1 MSFSCW
7 AINDICE
14 RAMEGCL
21 CMVKVLDVRTG
32 LPHQNL
38 TTSRKSSDFD
48 VVALEVC
55 GALLGSIKKRT
66 TFANEQLKGVLA

>member
-1 MSFSCW
+1 MSFSYW
-7 AINDICE
+7 AISDICE

-32 LPHQNL
+32 LPHQNP

-48 VVALEVC
+48 AVALAGGV
-55 GALLGSIKKRT
+55 GACSFQKILL
-66 TFANEQLKGVLA
+66 LLP

>member
-32 LPHQNL
+32 LPHQNP

-48 VVALEVC
+48 AVALGRGRPPAGQWRYLRNFVAYKAE
-55 GALLGSIKKRT
+55 
-66 TFANEQLKGVLA
+66 